1 MWPIWDELKKHRAFR
16 EVWIGYLLGGAF
28 FLLALYQT
36 SGRDRW
42 FLIQQDI
49 YTYGDTLTAFLLVI
63 GLSRLMCCEHEY
75 GTDRLIKTSER
86 GSFLIWRIKAL
97 FAVAYCT
104 IVVLVIGT
112 VSLLL
117 HGGQMGFQDALVP
130 TSETSVPSFG
140 PVPMTNLN
148 YCIMQYVFL
157 FLGAVY
163 FAGLILLV
171 AQLTQHTALTIFL
184 CGGAY
189 VALLGYYFVG
199 HLWTQGTP
207 LHIITEFLFRFSFAG
222 FMSLESFNWRYCGE
236 WSQVW
241 KPVVIVIL
249 LAGLEFTASWLLW
262 RRRAQK

>member
-63 GLSRLMCCEHEY
+63 GLSRLMCCEREY

-86 GSFLIWRIKAL
+86 GLFLIWRVKAL

-130 TSETSVPSFG
+130 TTETSVPSFG
-140 PVPMTNLN
+140 PVPMTNLH
-148 YCIMQYVFL
+148 YCI
-157 FLGAVY
+157 
-163 FAGLILLV
+163 I
-171 AQLTQHTALTIFL
+171 
-184 CGGAY
+184 CGRKAPH
-189 VALLGYYFVG
+189 F
-199 HLWTQGTP
+199 
-207 LHIITEFLFRFSFAG
+207 I
-222 FMSLESFNWRYCGE
+222 
-236 WSQVW
+236 
-241 KPVVIVIL
+241 
-249 LAGLEFTASWLLW
+249 
-262 RRRAQK
+262 